1 MKFLIVRQSCQGVT
15 QAYDWIESILSDGE
29 LGAFCERLQIY
40 EKNPINSAL
49 KRKIIVILA
58 L

>member
-1 MKFLIVRQSCQGVT
+1 MSDSPQSSQGVT
-15 QAYDWIESILSDGE
+15 QAYDWIESLVSDGE

-49 KRKIIVILA
+49 KRKIVLILA

>member
-1 MKFLIVRQSCQGVT
+1 MSGSPQSSQGVT
-15 QAYDWIESILSDGE
+15 QAYDWIESLVSDGE

-49 KRKIIVILA
+49 KRRIVLILA